1 MEQGVLNIAFRA
13 ERAIQERV
21 FPGCVVGVVKK
32 SGKREIHPFGH
43 FTYESNSPVVC
54 GDTIYDIASVTKS
67 IPTASLALM
76 FIDSGQLKLTDKLIR
91 YVPEYR
97 NAYREM
103 VTIRHLLTYTVG
115 GPQLSPLKDKTS
127 DEILLSAYSHELA
140 HKPGSVFAYSNAPA
154 LLLGLAVERVGGS
167 TLDKLAQQYFFGP
180 LQMYNT
186 TFFPGSNRAIH
197 RPIVPTEIDRGNE
210 VRGIVHDES
219 ARVFAKAG
227 KAVGHAGIF
236 STVPDLLNFMEMLL
250 HEGKWKGR
258 RYLSREIIR
267 EMSEN
272 QIPELA
278 ESTGLGWELNQPF
291 MGKYAGP
298 HTFGKTGFTGASC
311 VCDMEK
317 GVALVILSNCTYPA
331 RPANRSAID
340 EFRADIAD
348 IIFKS

>member
-1 MEQGVLNIAFRA
+1 M
-13 ERAIQERV
+13 
-21 FPGCVVGVVKK
+21 FPGCVVGIVRKGGERK
-32 SGKREIHPFGH
+32 IFPFGH
-43 FTYESNSPVVC
+43 FTYEDSQAVEADS
-54 GDTIYDIASVTKS
+54 IYDVASITKS

-76 FIDSGQLKLTDKLIR
+76 FIDKGQLKLTDKLVD

-140 HKPGSVFAYSNAPA
+140 HKPGSVFVYSNAPA

-167 TLDKLAQQYFFGP
+167 TLDKLAQGYFFGP
-180 LQMYNT
+180 LQMDNT
-186 TFFPGSNRAIH
+186 TFFPGSNRAIY

-227 KAVGHAGIF
+227 KAAGHAGIF
-236 STVPDLLNFMEMLL
+236 STAPDLLNFMEMLL
-250 HEGKWKGR
+250 HEGEWKNR

-291 MGKYAGP
+291 IGKSAGP

-311 VCDMEK
+311 VCDIEK
-317 GVALVILSNCTYPA
+317 GVALVILSNCTYPT
-331 RPANRSAID
+331 RPKDRSAID

-348 IIFKS
+348 IVFGAKTRGYIAAYP